1 MNENSQLERT
11 VLDAYFS
18 TRANGVT
25 PSQKSLFV
33 DDNKTTAEIIEALE
47 STYPLTQQD
56 VVDYMTENGFHLMP
70 DESGGLVWEIWR
82 LR

>member
-1 MNENSQLERT
+1 MNENSKIERT

-25 PSQKSLFV
+25 PSQRSLFV
-33 DDNKTTAEIIEALE
+33 EDNKTTAEIIEALD

-56 VVDYMTENGFHLMP
+56 VVSYMSENSFLLEP
-70 DESGGLVWEIWR
+70 DESGGLVWKIWR
-82 LR
+82 LK

>member
-1 MNENSQLERT
+1 MNENSKIERT

-18 TRANGVT
+18 TRANNVT
-25 PSQKSLFV
+25 PSQRSLFV
-33 DDNKTTAEIIEALE
+33 EDNKTTAEIIEALD

-56 VVDYMTENGFHLMP
+56 VVSYMSENSFLLEP
-70 DESGGLVWEIWR
+70 DESGGLVWKIWR

>member
-1 MNENSQLERT
+1 MNENSKIERT

-33 DDNKTTAEIIEALE
+33 EDNKTTAEIIEALD

-56 VVDYMTENGFHLMP
+56 VVDYMWEKGFQLFP
-70 DESGGLVWEIWR
+70 DESGGLVWKIWR
-82 LR
+82 LK